1 MGSFDLLR
9 HSSSVEPNEP
19 GLLVDVTPES
29 ARWEF
34 ISFAVRRLCAGD
46 RWEGSTGD
54 RETCLVLLSGRF
66 VVTWEPGGS
75 TEATIGP
82 RASVFDGYPHAV
94 YLPPGLRFTVRSAA
108 TRFAAA
114 EMPPARSSTSCRR
127 RFRRNA
133 SSCVRS

>member
-34 ISFAVRRLCAGD
+34 ISFSVRRLCAGD

-66 VVTWEPGGS
+66 VVTWCS
-75 TEATIGP
+75 C
-82 RASVFDGYPHAV
+82 
-94 YLPPGLRFTVRSAA
+94 LPPDRNKMHTLRSALKLQN
-108 TRFAAA
+108 RK
-114 EMPPARSSTSCRR
+114 
-127 RFRRNA
+127 
-133 SSCVRS
+133 CVRFQMQTAALTITYAGR